1 MDVFNKAYVLSI
13 LESIESEINKVV
25 SMTSSFSL
33 QKETNELKKQLK
45 NYIELVEKSINK
57 EEKEFE
63 PFDLRLPSIPS
74 FYLNSNAKPFVPEN
88 KQNDNKKTRFPIKL
102 QPTMVPFKRSE
113 ENNVPNM
120 IPFKRYEDNV
130 IPPNMAPYKRP
141 EDNNNIP
148 KKVPFQPIESDGVQ
162 KKQRVEEHNVTRDF
176 IDGLE
181 NLLESLKKKYY

>member
-13 LESIESEINKVV
+13 LESIDSEINKVV

-33 QKETNELKKQLK
+33 QKETNELKKHLK
-45 NYIELVEKSINK
+45 SYIELVEKSINK

-63 PFDLRLPSIPS
+63 PFDLRLPSIQS

-113 ENNVPNM
+113 EN
-120 IPFKRYEDNV
+120 
-130 IPPNMAPYKRP
+130 IPPNMAPFKRP

-162 KKQRVEEHNVTRDF
+162 KKQRVEEKNVTKDF
-176 IDGLE
+176 IEGLE

>member
-57 EEKEFE
+57 QEKEFDD

-113 ENNVPNM
+113 DNVPPNM
-120 IPFKRYEDNV
+120 IPFKRSE
-130 IPPNMAPYKRP
+130 
-141 EDNNNIP
+141 ENIP